1 MVTKNLYLKNSP
13 TCHISSKIIYAE
25 FDMTGI
31 LINYKLMKGT
41 NNCVLSF
48 TESNR
53 TLHFVGPSFGFMKLD
68 TCSARLVLKALV
80 ESQRYQ
86 GLLLSQTANTLS
98 GDSVC

>member
-1 MVTKNLYLKNSP
+1 MVNKNLYLKNSP

-25 FDMTGI
+25 LDMTGI

-48 TESNR
+48 TEPNR
-53 TLHFVGPSFGFMKLD
+53 ALQFVGPSFGFMKLD
-68 TCSARLVLKALV
+68 TWSPRLVLKALV

-86 GLLLSQTANTLS
+86 GLSIKSNS
-98 GDSVC
+98 